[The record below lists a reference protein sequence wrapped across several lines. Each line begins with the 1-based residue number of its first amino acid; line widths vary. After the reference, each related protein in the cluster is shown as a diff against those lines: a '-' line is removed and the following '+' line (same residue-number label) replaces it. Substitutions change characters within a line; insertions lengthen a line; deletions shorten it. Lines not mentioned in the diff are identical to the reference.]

1 MRHLFHP
8 YHDYSKGEIK
18 VKDYLGYKDKVC
30 VVTGAASGMG
40 RAAAEMLV
48 DLGAK
53 VYALDWV
60 EAKVEGLA
68 KYIHTDLSKKESIN
82 QAFAQIPAHIDSF
95 FGIAGVS
102 GSKTD
107 FVTTAKIDLIANMH
121 ICEEILPSRMS
132 EGGSIGFITSTGGN
146 GWEKEGNKKVYLPI
160 VQAGSWDKAV
170 EALGRTML
178 PHLPG
183 TLAYPFSKLAMNY
196 YTIQLQA
203 TYAPKGIRV
212 NAVLPGSTDTGMK
225 DEFTAMAGGEEALL
239 SHTGYAKRLALS
251 EEMAGPIVFL
261 NSPMA
266 SYISGEL
273 LRVDYACTAEQVAG
287 LAEDGMR
294 IDMTAVLE
302 HIKNASR
309 Q

>member
-1 MRHLFHP
+1 M
-8 YHDYSKGEIK
+8 
-18 VKDYLGYKDKVC
+18 KDYFGYQGKVC

-40 RAAAEMLV
+40 KATAEMLV
-48 DLGAK
+48 DLGAE
-53 VYALDWV
+53 VYGLDWAEV
-60 EAKVEGLA
+60 KVEGI
-68 KYIHTDLSKKESIN
+68 KQYIHTDLSQKDSID
-82 QAFAQIPAHIDSF
+82 QAFAKLPQHIDSF

-107 FVTTAKIDLIANMH
+107 FMTTTKIDLIANKY
-121 ICEEILPSRMS
+121 ICEEILPSRM
-132 EGGSIGFITSTGGN
+132 EKGGSIGFITSTGGN
-146 GWEKEGNKKVYLPI
+146 GWEKEGNKNVYLPI
-160 VQAGSWDKAV
+160 VQAKGWDGAV
-170 EALGRTML
+170 EALSKTML

-203 TYAPKGIRV
+203 AYAPKGIRV

-239 SHTGYAKRLALS
+239 SHTGYAHRLAES
-251 EEMAGPIVFL
+251 KEMAEPIVFL

-273 LRVDYACTAEQVAG
+273 LRVDFACTAEEVAG
-287 LAEDGMR
+287 IKEPVQPVDLS
-294 IDMTAVLE
+294 AVLE
-302 HIKNASR
+302 HIMNSQQK
-309 Q
+309 

>member
-1 MRHLFHP
+1 M
-8 YHDYSKGEIK
+8 
-18 VKDYLGYKDKVC
+18 KDYFGYSGKVC

-40 RAAAEMLV
+40 KATAEMLV
-48 DLGAK
+48 DLGAQ
-53 VYALDWV
+53 VYGLDWAEV
-60 EAKVEGLA
+60 KVEGIA
-68 KYIHTDLSKKESIN
+68 KYIHTDLSQKDSID
-82 QAFAQIPAHIDSF
+82 QAFGEIPAHIDSF

-107 FVTTAKIDLIANMH
+107 FVTTTKIDLISNKY

-132 EGGSIGFITSTGGN
+132 EGSSIAFITSTGGN
-146 GWEKEGNKKVYLPI
+146 GWEKEGNKNVYLPI
-160 VQAGSWDKAV
+160 VQANGWDGAV
-170 EALGRTML
+170 EALNKTLL

-183 TLAYPFSKLAMNY
+183 TLGYPFSKLAMNY

-212 NAVLPGSTDTGMK
+212 NAVLPGSTDTGLK

-239 SHTGYAKRLALS
+239 SHTGYAKRLAES
-251 EEMAGPIVFL
+251 REMAEPIVFL

-273 LRVDYACTAEQVAG
+273 LRVDYACTAEEVAG
-287 LAEDGMR
+287 LAQPVQP
-294 IDMTAVLE
+294 IDLTAVLE
-302 HIKNASR
+302 HIQKMG
-309 Q
+309 QK

>member
-1 MRHLFHP
+1 M
-8 YHDYSKGEIK
+8 
-18 VKDYLGYKDKVC
+18 KDYLDYKDKVC

-40 RAAAEMLV
+40 RATAEMLV
-48 DLGAK
+48 DLGAQ

-60 EAKVEGLA
+60 EVKVEGLA
-68 KYIHTDLSKKESIN
+68 KYIHTDLSKKESIDE
-82 QAFAQIPAHIDSF
+82 AFAQIPDHIDSF
-95 FGIAGVS
+95 FGIAGLS

-107 FVTTAKIDLIANMH
+107 FLTTAKVDLIANMH
-121 ICEEILPSRMS
+121 ICEAILADRMS
-132 EGGSIGFITSTGGN
+132 EGGSIAFITSTGGN
-146 GWEKEGNKKVYLPI
+146 NWEKEGNKKVYLPI
-160 VQAGSWDKAV
+160 VQAGGWDGAV
-170 EALGRTML
+170 EALNKTML

-203 TYAPKGIRV
+203 AYAPKGIRV
-212 NAVLPGSTDTGMK
+212 NAVLPGSTDTGLK

-239 SHTGYAKRLALS
+239 SHTGYAKRLASS

-287 LAEDGMR
+287 LAEDGMP
-294 IDMTAVLE
+294 IDLSAVLE
-302 HIKNASR
+302 HIQKAS
-309 Q
+309 QK

>member
-1 MRHLFHP
+1 M
-8 YHDYSKGEIK
+8 
-18 VKDYLGYKDKVC
+18 KDYFGYSGKVC

-40 RAAAEMLV
+40 KAAAEMLV
-48 DLGAK
+48 DLGAQ
-53 VYALDWV
+53 VYGLDWAEV
-60 EAKVEGLA
+60 KVEGIA
-68 KYIHTDLSKKESIN
+68 KYIHTDLSQKDSIDG
-82 QAFAQIPAHIDSF
+82 AFAQLPSHIDSF

-107 FVTTAKIDLIANMH
+107 FMTTAKIDLISNKY

-132 EGGSIGFITSTGGN
+132 EGGSIAFITSTGGN
-146 GWEKEGNKKVYLPI
+146 GWEKEGNKNVYLPI
-160 VQAGSWDKAV
+160 VQAKGWDGAV
-170 EALGRTML
+170 ETLDQTML

-203 TYAPKGIRV
+203 QYAPKGIRV

-239 SHTGYAKRLALS
+239 SHTGYARRLAES
-251 EEMAGPIVFL
+251 REMAEPIVFL
-261 NSPMA
+261 GSPMA

-273 LRVDYACTAEQVAG
+273 LRVDYACTAEEVAG
-287 LAEDGMR
+287 LAQPAQP
-294 IDMTAVLE
+294 IDLTAVLE
-302 HIKNASR
+302 HIQKMG
-309 Q
+309 QK